1 MITLIVLFLVFI
13 VSPTLVALRIIK
25 AKEKKKTFMICGKV
39 ITQTRN
45 ELFVRREN
53 NGAILSVISYSEE
66 NPFSEYDF
74 NDRKRYAFPC
84 SQGNN
89 LQEFIFNKKPVS

>member
-1 MITLIVLFLVFI
+1 MITL
-13 VSPTLVALRIIK
+13 
-25 AKEKKKTFMICGKV
+25 EKKKIFMICGRV
-39 ITQTRN
+39 ISQTIN
-45 ELFVRREN
+45 ELFVQREN
-53 NGAILSVISYSEE
+53 GTILSVISYSEE

-89 LQEFIFNKKPVS
+89 LQEFIFNKNPVS